1 VCNISLSDNATGAP
15 KLNPFFAPVPKCTL
29 CTRAGTSFVS
39 FPPSPQLLPSARA
52 KRTDMSAP
60 RTAIFAAGVSPSSAS
75 LSLILWM
82 RLAPGESIPGRLLYA
97 FYTLPS
103 SSSHTSHSNKHFLP
117 CFLHSTRSSICLPH
131 SNIFHLK
138 SVSNIGPSFTLTF
151 GQSST
156 HSHSPSVNISVNN
169 QSTRPHHGRTSSSS
183 SSSSSSLHSTTSLGP
198 NINQHH

>member
-1 VCNISLSDNATGAP
+1 MLQALQNSIHSSHRSQNAHYARVLAHLSSHSRLY
-15 KLNPFFAPVPKCTL
+15 LNFCHPLGPNVRTCRP
-29 CTRAGTSFVS
+29 RA
-39 FPPSPQLLPSARA
+39 Q
-52 KRTDMSAP
+52 
-60 RTAIFAAGVSPSSAS
+60 IFAAGVSPSSAS
-75 LSLILWM
+75 LSLILWI

>member
-97 FYTLPS
+97 STLSHQAPPTPATPTSTSFLASFTQLALRYAFHTQTS
-103 SSSHTSHSNKHFLP
+103 STLSRFPTSV
-117 CFLHSTRSSICLPH
+117 LHSP
-131 SNIFHLK
+131 
-138 SVSNIGPSFTLTF
+138 
-151 GQSST
+151 
-156 HSHSPSVNISVNN
+156 
-169 QSTRPHHGRTSSSS
+169 
-183 SSSSSSLHSTTSLGP
+183 
-198 NINQHH
+198 